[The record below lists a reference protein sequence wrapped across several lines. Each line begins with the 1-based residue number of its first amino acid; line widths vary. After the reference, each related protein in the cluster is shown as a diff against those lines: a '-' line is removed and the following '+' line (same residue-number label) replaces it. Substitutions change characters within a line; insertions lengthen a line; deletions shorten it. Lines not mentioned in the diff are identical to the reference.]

1 MMNAKENVTL
11 PPSTSIST
19 VETNNR
25 SRRTSLNQTR
35 HHINSI
41 SAPTQNTNK
50 VKTNRTDTIISDE
63 FSSSNSM
70 PSAAALSVSFANK
83 NEKKHLTAYEKLL
96 YDSQYD
102 MRFKAEEK
110 AGRRIG
116 FYRIRGDIGLGNF
129 SRVKLGVHLLA
140 KEKVAIKILDKTK
153 LDERTQ
159 RLLLREITSMER
171 LHHPNIIRLYEVIET
186 PTEIYIVNEYASG
199 GELYTRITKEGKF
212 IEDEAKTIFA
222 QITAAVDHVHRTGII
237 HRDIKSENV
246 FFAKERLIKLGDFG
260 FSTFSE
266 KNQTLTTF
274 CGSPPYAAPEL
285 FRDENYIGIYV
296 DLWAMG
302 ILLYFMVTGLMPFRA
317 ENVGKLKK
325 SILEGHYSIP
335 AHVSDECQQLI
346 RGLLHPEATQRWP
359 MEQIRAC
366 SWLSNQNFPNEL
378 EPLPLNLT
386 NFWTSVNK
394 DLSQSQST
402 NSTPDSIPSTSS
414 FEHEAHSK
422 LEDLGITSELLQTTT
437 KDSNNKCLSNRD
449 SINGTY
455 RIILHRLQKQSN
467 PIERDDFYGKTIN
480 EDLSTSW
487 GRSMSVSG
495 EPGGRRDSFGKAN
508 SVSCGGTSAK
518 PKRSV
523 NNTPKRQSTYINGHG
538 QQPTKVCMIL

>member
-1 MMNAKENVTL
+1 MNTAENRTTT
-11 PPSTSIST
+11 PMRSNSI
-19 VETNNR
+19 VETNNS
-25 SRRTSLNQTR
+25 SRRTSLSQTR
-35 HHINSI
+35 HHVNSV
-41 SAPTQNTNK
+41 SVPAQNHKSSRTN
-50 VKTNRTDTIISDE
+50 VIMNDE
-63 FSSSNSM
+63 FSSSSSM
-70 PSAAALSVSFANK
+70 PSAAAVTVAFAK
-83 NEKKHLTAYEKLL
+83 DEKKRLTAYEKLL
-96 YDSQYD
+96 YDSQHD

-186 PTEIYIVNEYASG
+186 PTEIYIVTEYAPG
-199 GELYTRITKEGKF
+199 GELYTRISKAGKF
-212 IEDEAKTIFA
+212 SEDEAKSIFA
-222 QITAAVDHVHRTGII
+222 QMTAAIDHMHSQGII

-260 FSTFSE
+260 FSTYSE

-296 DLWAMG
+296 DFWAMG

-325 SILEGHYSIP
+325 SIIDGHYSIP
-335 AHVSDECQQLI
+335 PHVSDECQQLI
-346 RGLLHPEATQRWP
+346 RGLLHPEAVQRWSI
-359 MEQIRAC
+359 EQMRSC
-366 SWLSNQNFPNEL
+366 PWLSNQNFPEEL

-386 NFWTSVNK
+386 NYWTSVNK
-394 DLSQSQST
+394 DLT
-402 NSTPDSIPSTSS
+402 KNDSNDCLPRTSS
-414 FEHEAHSK
+414 FENEAHSK
-422 LEDLGITSELLQTTT
+422 LEDLGITSELLQKTT
-437 KDSNNKCLSNRD
+437 KNSNNKVLSNRD

-467 PIERDDFYGKTIN
+467 PIERDDLYDKAVN

-487 GRSMSVSG
+487 GRSMSVSA
-495 EPGGRRDSFGKAN
+495 EPGGRKNSFGKPI
-508 SVSCGGTSAK
+508 SVSYGGTTVK
-518 PKRSV
+518 TKR
-523 NNTPKRQSTYINGHG
+523 NLNRPQP
-538 QQPTKVCMIL
+538 QQHRATNSDVQHHSTKVCTIL

>member
-1 MMNAKENVTL
+1 MSTTENLTSA
-11 PPSTSIST
+11 PSASNST

-35 HHINSI
+35 HHINSV
-41 SAPTQNTNK
+41 SAPTHNSNK
-50 VKTNRTDTIISDE
+50 SKTNRNDAIINDE
-63 FSSSNSM
+63 FSSSSSM
-70 PSAAALSVSFANK
+70 PSAAALNVSFAK
-83 NEKKHLTAYEKLL
+83 DEKKSLTAYEKLL

-186 PTEIYIVNEYASG
+186 PNEIYIVTEYAPG
-199 GELYTRITKEGKF
+199 GELYTRITKQGKF
-212 IEDEAKTIFA
+212 IEDEAKPIFA
-222 QITAAVDHVHRTGII
+222 QITAAVDHVHKKGII

-335 AHVSDECQQLI
+335 IHVSDECQQLI
-346 RGLLHPEATQRWP
+346 RGLLHPEAVQRWSI
-359 MEQIRAC
+359 EQIRSC

-394 DLSQSQST
+394 DLSKNEST
-402 NSTPDSIPSTSS
+402 NNIHNPTPPTSS
-414 FEHEAHSK
+414 FESEAHSK

-437 KDSNNKCLSNRD
+437 KNSNNKFLSNRD

-467 PIERDDFYGKTIN
+467 PIERDEFYGKTVN

-487 GRSMSVSG
+487 GRSMSVIG
-495 EPGGRRDSFGKAN
+495 EPGGRKDSFGKPS
-508 SVSCGGTSAK
+508 SVSYGGTGVKS
-518 PKRSV
+518 KR
-523 NNTPKRQSTYINGHG
+523 NNTHKRQLTGINA
-538 QQPTKVCMIL
+538 QQSTKVCMIL

>member
-1 MMNAKENVTL
+1 MSANEHLSSAN
-11 PPSTSIST
+11 
-19 VETNNR
+19 ETTTQ
-25 SRRTSLNQTR
+25 SRRTSLANTR
-35 HHINSI
+35 NHVNSN
-41 SAPTQNTNK
+41 SVPTQNSRS
-50 VKTNRTDTIISDE
+50 KTNRNDVIMNDE
-63 FSSSNSM
+63 YSSSSSM
-70 PSAAALSVSFANK
+70 PSAAAVSVSFAK
-83 NEKKHLTAYEKLL
+83 DEKKRLTAYEKLL
-96 YDSQYD
+96 YDSQHD

-186 PTEIYIVNEYASG
+186 PNEIYIVTEYASG
-199 GELYTRITKEGKF
+199 GELYTRISKEGKF
-212 IEDEAKTIFA
+212 QEDEAKCIFA
-222 QITAAVDHVHRTGII
+222 QLTAAVEHMHKKGII

-260 FSTFSE
+260 FSTYSE

-296 DLWAMG
+296 DFWAMG

-317 ENVGKLKK
+317 ENVGKLKR
-325 SILEGHYSIP
+325 SILDGHYTIP
-335 AHVSDECQQLI
+335 PHVSADCQQLI
-346 RGLLHPEATQRWP
+346 RGLLHPEAVQRWSI
-359 MEQIRAC
+359 EQIRSCA
-366 SWLSNQNFPNEL
+366 WLANQNFPNEL

-394 DLSQSQST
+394 DLSKNGTSELST
-402 NSTPDSIPSTSS
+402 ATSS
-414 FEHEAHSK
+414 FEYEAHSK
-422 LEDLGITSELLQTTT
+422 LEDLGITSELLETRT
-437 KDSNNKCLSNRD
+437 KNSNNKLSNRD

-467 PIERDDFYGKTIN
+467 PVERDELYDKTVN
-480 EDLSTSW
+480 DDLAASW
-487 GRSMSVSG
+487 GRSMSVSN
-495 EPGGRRDSFGKAN
+495 EPGGRRDSIGKPA
-508 SVSCGGTSAK
+508 SVSYGGTTTK
-518 PKRSV
+518 HKRNIRNTHQARITTL
-523 NNTPKRQSTYINGHG
+523 NNQN
-538 QQPTKVCMIL
+538 PTKVCTIL

>member
-1 MMNAKENVTL
+1 
-11 PPSTSIST
+11 
-19 VETNNR
+19 
-25 SRRTSLNQTR
+25 
-35 HHINSI
+35 
-41 SAPTQNTNK
+41 
-50 VKTNRTDTIISDE
+50 
-63 FSSSNSM
+63 
-70 PSAAALSVSFANK
+70 
-83 NEKKHLTAYEKLL
+83 
-96 YDSQYD
+96 
-102 MRFKAEEK
+102 
-110 AGRRIG
+110 
-116 FYRIRGDIGLGNF
+116 
-129 SRVKLGVHLLA
+129 
-140 KEKVAIKILDKTK
+140 
-153 LDERTQ
+153 
-159 RLLLREITSMER
+159 MER

-186 PTEIYIVNEYASG
+186 PNEIYIVNEYAPG
-199 GELYTRITKEGKF
+199 GELYTRISKEGKF
-212 IEDEAKTIFA
+212 IEDEAKPIFA
-222 QITAAVDHVHRTGII
+222 QITAAVDHVHKKGII

-325 SILEGHYSIP
+325 AILEGHYSIP

-346 RGLLHPEATQRWP
+346 RGLLHPEAVQRWSI
-359 MEQIRAC
+359 EQIRSC
-366 SWLSNQNFPNEL
+366 SWLSNQNFPDEL

-394 DLSQSQST
+394 DLSKNEST
-402 NSTPDSIPSTSS
+402 NSISDSIPPTSS
-414 FEHEAHSK
+414 FEYEAHSK

-437 KDSNNKCLSNRD
+437 KNSNNKFHSNRD

-487 GRSMSVSG
+487 GRSMSVTG
-495 EPGGRRDSFGKAN
+495 EPGGRRDSFGKPS
-508 SVSCGGTSAK
+508 SVSYGGTGIKS
-518 PKRSV
+518 KRTT
-523 NNTPKRQSTYINGHG
+523 NSTYQRQLADINAQH
-538 QQPTKVCMIL
+538 PTKVCVIL

>member
-1 MMNAKENVTL
+1 MSTAENSA
-11 PPSTSIST
+11 STPTRTNSIA
-19 VETNNR
+19 ETNNS
-25 SRRTSLNQTR
+25 SRRTSLSQTR
-35 HHINSI
+35 HHVNSV
-41 SAPTQNTNK
+41 SVPVQSQRAARN
-50 VKTNRTDTIISDE
+50 DIIMNDE
-63 FSSSNSM
+63 FSSSNSV
-70 PSAAALSVSFANK
+70 PSAAAVTVAFAK
-83 NEKKHLTAYEKLL
+83 DEKKRLTAYEKLL
-96 YDSQYD
+96 YDSQHD

-186 PTEIYIVNEYASG
+186 PTEIYIVTEYAPG
-199 GELYTRITKEGKF
+199 GELYTRISKAGKF
-212 IEDEAKTIFA
+212 AEDEAKSLFA
-222 QITAAVDHVHRTGII
+222 QLTAAVDHMHSKGII

-260 FSTFSE
+260 FSTYSE

-296 DLWAMG
+296 DFWAMG

-325 SILEGHYSIP
+325 SIIDGHYSIP
-335 AHVSDECQQLI
+335 THVSNECQQLI
-346 RGLLHPEATQRWP
+346 RSLLHPEAVQRWST
-359 MEQIRAC
+359 EQIRSCA
-366 SWLSNQNFPNEL
+366 WLTNQNFPDEL

-386 NFWTSVNK
+386 NYWTSVNK
-394 DLSQSQST
+394 DVTKTETT
-402 NSTPDSIPSTSS
+402 NGTTNNLPKTSS
-414 FEHEAHSK
+414 FEYEAHSK
-422 LEDLGITSELLQTTT
+422 LEDLGITSELLQKTT
-437 KDSNNKCLSNRD
+437 KNSNNKFLSNRD

-467 PIERDDFYGKTIN
+467 PIERDDLYDKTVN
-480 EDLSTSW
+480 EDLSASW
-487 GRSMSVSG
+487 GRSMSVSA
-495 EPGGRRDSFGKAN
+495 EPGGGRRGSFGKPI
-508 SVSCGGTSAK
+508 SVSYGGTTVK
-518 PKRSV
+518 TKRNLNRAQQQQYRPT
-523 NNTPKRQSTYINGHG
+523 NNNAQQQS
-538 QQPTKVCMIL
+538 TKVCTIL